1 MADLDKLFGPG
12 AWGPILDQLRR
23 DEDPEISEIAQALR
37 GEQPVPGEVRL
48 YIADL
53 LEKKKKRKRGPKVD
67 RSDRK
72 KIRVLW
78 VRYEV
83 DHWVRVCNRAK
94 RRGII
99 TKGTAYEAAIEKVSK
114 ETGLPEWKIDKIYYP
129 RRQSQNA
136 VS

>member
-12 AWGPILDQLRR
+12 AWGPILNQLRH
-23 DEDPEISEIAQALR
+23 DKDPEISEIAQALR

-53 LEKKKKRKRGPKVD
+53 LEKKKERKRGPKVD

-72 KIRVLW
+72 KIRYLW

-83 DHWVRVCNRAK
+83 NHWVRVCNRAK
-94 RRGII
+94 RCGII
-99 TKGTAYEAAIEKVSK
+99 TKGTAYEAAIEKLSK
-114 ETGLPEWKIDKIYYP
+114 ETGLPESTIDKIYYP
-129 RRQSQNA
+129 RRQGQKA